1 MTGACPNTCW
11 QKASINLLATV
22 LSLCATML
30 RINFLSAE
38 DLVRQFKAS
47 TSGDDGFSFPDRL
60 KQMVTSN
67 SHPTVSYLKILNHTI
82 EIFMLMVRHGCHYT
96 KEETDS
102 LMDLLDRAAVEISDF
117 EESWLSLA
125 LAPAVQRDSI
135 PPERSKGGTP
145 AQWRRAWNGSR
156 NSASRWKPD
165 WINL

>member
-1 MTGACPNTCW
+1 MLAQTLADK
-11 QKASINLLATV
+11 KASINLLATV

-117 EESWLSLA
+117 EGVMIISGTSTSGAKRLDSLLKEA
-125 LAPAVQRDSI
+125 KEELRRSGDAPEMEVVIQHLDENRI
-135 PPERSKGGTP
+135 E
-145 AQWRRAWNGSR
+145 
-156 NSASRWKPD
+156 
-165 WINL
+165 